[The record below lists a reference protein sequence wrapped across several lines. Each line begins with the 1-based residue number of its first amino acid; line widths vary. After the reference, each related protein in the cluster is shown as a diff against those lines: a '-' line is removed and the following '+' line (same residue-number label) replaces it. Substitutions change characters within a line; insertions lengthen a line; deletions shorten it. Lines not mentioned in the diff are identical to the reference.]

1 MTERLALFF
10 GLQVAFG
17 IDPLGLLRRERS
29 SLEPQ
34 FDTCRVH
41 DADSARHNN
50 ALQAWPE
57 SPMYVVST
65 GRREAVEDD

>member
-29 SLEPQ
+29 SLEAGPVKL
-34 FDTCRVH
+34 TNGV
-41 DADSARHNN
+41 
-50 ALQAWPE
+50 
-57 SPMYVVST
+57 
-65 GRREAVEDD
+65 EASQMPPSHRQLCMLT